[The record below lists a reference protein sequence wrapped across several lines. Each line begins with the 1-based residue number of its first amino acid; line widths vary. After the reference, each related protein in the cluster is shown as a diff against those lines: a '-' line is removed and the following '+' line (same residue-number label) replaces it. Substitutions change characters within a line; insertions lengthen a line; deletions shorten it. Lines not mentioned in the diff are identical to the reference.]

1 MTPLRIRLSRAVPAL
16 AMLLALAGAAG
27 CDNPFKPRIGYAP
40 IAVEPPPRPSSP
52 QGLMNLFRWCWEN
65 RSIAEYEE
73 LFTDDFRF
81 VFPDVVAANNPPI
94 LRDEEVAIARR
105 IFVDG
110 SASEPRAKR
119 IEMTF
124 VNQPLIP
131 IADTRPNKP
140 DPWHKLVQT
149 RVRLTVELSDPT
161 PIQIDG
167 DVNFFVVRGDSALI
181 PDELQQRGFTPNPG
195 RWYIERWEDKTGS
208 NVIAVLRSVAR
219 ARATGRPVMAA
230 ELRRVAGLSA
240 GATASPPGL
249 RFRPAAP
256 VRASVIA
263 PPVASTWEELVRRF
277 RE

>member
-1 MTPLRIRLSRAVPAL
+1 MRPLRRATPRVLPAL
-16 AMLLALAGAAG
+16 LAALALLVSAG

-40 IAVEPPPRPSSP
+40 VAVEPPPRPNSP

-81 VFPDVVAANNPPI
+81 VFSDVEAVGNPPI
-94 LRDEEVAIARR
+94 LRDEEIAIARR

-110 SASEPRAKR
+110 GASEPRAKR

-149 RVRLTVELSDPT
+149 RVRLTVELADPQ

-181 PDELQQRGFTPNPG
+181 PDELLQRGFTPNPG

-208 NVIAVLRSVAR
+208 GSHVVATLHALALAQVR
-219 ARATGRPVMAA
+219 AGGASRTAGSPPRPVSLTTAPA
-230 ELRRVAGLSA
+230 ISAPAPGWTWGELLA
-240 GATASPPGL
+240 
-249 RFRPAAP
+249 
-256 VRASVIA
+256 
-263 PPVASTWEELVRRF
+263 RF